1 MNIRSMAGL
10 AISWDLSCSWNT
22 AGLASAFTQN
32 HSSQSKSM
40 FQGMRNRFHLFMG
53 EMSKNLYVSKP
64 SQQNI

>member
-64 SQQNI
+64 PQPNI